1 MKIAV
6 MEKSAV
12 TKGDVDFTP
21 LEKLAEIVYFDGT
34 EYSQLKDAVG
44 DADGVIVNK
53 SRVDAALMDACPNL
67 KYVGT
72 FATGYNNV
80 DVMAAKARNIVV
92 CNVPDY
98 SSDAVA
104 QHAMGFILM
113 TASGLYDYVASVN
126 RGDWIKSKSFCYYP
140 YYLTELKG
148 KTLGVLGLGNI
159 GKKVAALGRAFGMN
173 VIACTRT
180 RREDSEYE
188 TVDLE
193 RLFKES
199 DWLTLHAPLT
209 ENTKEIVCA
218 KTLSL
223 MKKTAVLVNTA
234 RGGLINEYDLA
245 RALKDGE
252 LRAACLDVIGAEP
265 MQSDCPLYGLK
276 NCYITPHVA
285 WASRETRQRLIDISA
300 ENLRAF
306 IAGKPVNDVTGG

>member
-21 LEKLAEIVYFDGT
+21 LEKLAEIVYFDGN
-34 EYSQLKDAVG
+34 EYSELKDAVG

-159 GKKVAALGRAFGMN
+159 GKK
-173 VIACTRT
+173 
-180 RREDSEYE
+180 S
-188 TVDLE
+188 
-193 RLFKES
+193 RL
-199 DWLTLHAPLT
+199 
-209 ENTKEIVCA
+209 
-218 KTLSL
+218 
-223 MKKTAVLVNTA
+223 
-234 RGGLINEYDLA
+234 
-245 RALKDGE
+245 
-252 LRAACLDVIGAEP
+252 
-265 MQSDCPLYGLK
+265 
-276 NCYITPHVA
+276 
-285 WASRETRQRLIDISA
+285 
-300 ENLRAF
+300 
-306 IAGKPVNDVTGG
+306 

>member
-1 MKIAV
+1 
-6 MEKSAV
+6 
-12 TKGDVDFTP
+12 
-21 LEKLAEIVYFDGT
+21 
-34 EYSQLKDAVG
+34 
-44 DADGVIVNK
+44 
-53 SRVDAALMDACPNL
+53 
-67 KYVGT
+67 
-72 FATGYNNV
+72 
-80 DVMAAKARNIVV
+80 MAAKARNIVV

-113 TASGLYDYVASVN
+113 TASGLYDYVVSVN

-234 RGGLINEYDLA
+234 RGGLILSLIHISREDCGRNHAQYVPGVAFA
-245 RALKDGE
+245 RGASSRGDYVFPFTVDKRAEGHFVQKVPAVKVANRAHRVVKVAVLVAFLKRVIAVYSARGAE
-252 LRAACLDVIGAEP
+252 LRHIGK
-265 MQSDCPLYGLK
+265 G
-276 NCYITPHVA
+276 
-285 WASRETRQRLIDISA
+285 
-300 ENLRAF
+300 
-306 IAGKPVNDVTGG
+306 NDVKAFSVFGFDVFKREQLVFKHIFCNVGRCV

>member
-21 LEKLAEIVYFDGT
+21 LENLAEIVYFDGT

-148 KTLGVLGLGNI
+148 KTLGILGLGNI

-193 RLFKES
+193 DFSKKATGLRCTRRLPKTPRKS
-199 DWLTLHAPLT
+199 
-209 ENTKEIVCA
+209 CA
-218 KTLSL
+218 QK
-223 MKKTAVLVNTA
+223 
-234 RGGLINEYDLA
+234 RF
-245 RALKDGE
+245 
-252 LRAACLDVIGAEP
+252 
-265 MQSDCPLYGLK
+265 
-276 NCYITPHVA
+276 
-285 WASRETRQRLIDISA
+285 RL
-300 ENLRAF
+300 
-306 IAGKPVNDVTGG
+306 